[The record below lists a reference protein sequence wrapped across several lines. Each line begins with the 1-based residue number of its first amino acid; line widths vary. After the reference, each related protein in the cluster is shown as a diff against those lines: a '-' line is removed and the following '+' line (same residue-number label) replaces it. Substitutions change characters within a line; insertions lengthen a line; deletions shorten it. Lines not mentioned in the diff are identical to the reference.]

1 MHCSFL
7 PRFVQYNMFVGSWLL
22 LQSTYSTHTH
32 TLQVG
37 RINFRMHLCRVVGL
51 LRAFAY
57 YSITYTRPV
66 SGFET
71 EIETAL
77 RRTRTGG

>member
-1 MHCSFL
+1 
-7 PRFVQYNMFVGSWLL
+7 MFVGSWL

-57 YSITYTRPV
+57 YSISYKLYPSRV
-66 SGFET
+66 GF
-71 EIETAL
+71 
-77 RRTRTGG
+77 